1 MLVMT
6 CRKFLPHCM
15 EEVALVRHCLCSVAA
30 FLESDSN
37 KFEVLI
43 LKALAL
49 LDSRKYWRTLK
60 K

>member
-1 MLVMT
+1 
-6 CRKFLPHCM
+6 M

-49 LDSRKYWRTLK
+49 LDSRKYWPFTK
-60 K
+60 KIQSDQISKE